1 MLTNLLRI
9 FGAPCTGGDFFGLPT
24 WYKYLDS
31 TTDANGKCVPSFDLS
46 TPNSLWGIALAIAE
60 MLLRVAALVAIGYI
74 IYAGFI
80 YMTSGGE
87 AERAKNAK
95 NTIINALVGLVISIL
110 AASIIAFVG
119 NTIK

>member
-24 WYKYLDS
+24 WYKYLDG
-31 TTDANGKCVPSFDLS
+31 TTDASGKCVPSFDINN
-46 TPNSLWGIALAIAE
+46 PNNLWVIALAIAE
-60 MLLRVAALVAIGYI
+60 MLLRIAALVAIGYI